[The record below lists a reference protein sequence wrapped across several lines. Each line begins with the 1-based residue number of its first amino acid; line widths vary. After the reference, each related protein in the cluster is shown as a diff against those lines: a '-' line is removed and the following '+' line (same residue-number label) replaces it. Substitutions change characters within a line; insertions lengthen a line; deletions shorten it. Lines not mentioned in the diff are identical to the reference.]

1 MTFLCRFL
9 IFFALLGA
17 QIHFISS
24 VTDSGDAAVLKS
36 LKDSWQN
43 TPPSWQNS
51 DDPCAS
57 WDGVSCKNS
66 RVTALALS
74 TVGLVGNL
82 IGDIGGLTEL
92 TSLDLSFNQGLKG
105 SFPPLIG
112 DLQKLNILILSDCSF
127 SGIIP
132 EEIGNLG
139 ELSFL
144 ALNSNFFSGPIPPS
158 LGKLSKLYWLDL
170 ADNQLTGTIP
180 VSTVNSPG
188 LDLLK
193 KAKHFHFYKNRLSG
207 SIPPQLFSSDMVL
220 LHLLLDGNQLTGTI
234 PSTLGLVQTLTVLRL
249 DGNALAGEVPSNLN
263 NLTSINELNLAN
275 NELTGPFPDLS
286 LMNYLNYVDL
296 SNNSFDPSDAPSW
309 FSTLPSLTTLIVE
322 HGSLRGLV
330 PDKLFSFPFI
340 QQVKLRNNSFNGTLN
355 LGGKVG
361 EQLQLVDLENN
372 QISAL
377 ALSENSN
384 HTLNLKL
391 AGNPLCTGS
400 LSNLSFCQGLQQAGK
415 PYSTSLAHC
424 GGKSCPSD
432 QKLNP
437 QNCTCAYPYEGE
449 LYFRAP
455 SFRDLSNVNLFH
467 ALEMSLWVQ
476 LGLNPGSVFLQNP
489 FLNTDDYLQ
498 VQVAQFPSGG
508 LYFNSSEVEWIGLQF
523 ASQIYKPPP
532 EFGPYFFIASPYHFP
547 GY

>member
-1 MTFLCRFL
+1 
-9 IFFALLGA
+9 
-17 QIHFISS
+17 
-24 VTDSGDAAVLKS
+24 
-36 LKDSWQN
+36 
-43 TPPSWQNS
+43 
-51 DDPCAS
+51 
-57 WDGVSCKNS
+57 
-66 RVTALALS
+66 
-74 TVGLVGNL
+74 
-82 IGDIGGLTEL
+82 
-92 TSLDLSFNQGLKG
+92 
-105 SFPPLIG
+105 
-112 DLQKLNILILSDCSF
+112 
-127 SGIIP
+127 
-132 EEIGNLG
+132 
-139 ELSFL
+139 
-144 ALNSNFFSGPIPPS
+144 
-158 LGKLSKLYWLDL
+158 
-170 ADNQLTGTIP
+170 
-180 VSTVNSPG
+180 
-188 LDLLK
+188 
-193 KAKHFHFYKNRLSG
+193 
-207 SIPPQLFSSDMVL
+207 
-220 LHLLLDGNQLTGTI
+220 
-234 PSTLGLVQTLTVLRL
+234 
-249 DGNALAGEVPSNLN
+249 
-263 NLTSINELNLAN
+263 
-275 NELTGPFPDLS
+275 
-286 LMNYLNYVDL
+286 MNYLNYV
-296 SNNSFDPSDAPSW
+296 
-309 FSTLPSLTTLIVE
+309 IVE

-355 LGGKVG
+355 LGGEVG

-384 HTLNLKL
+384 YTLNL
-391 AGNPLCTGS
+391 N
-400 LSNLSFCQGLQQAGK
+400 FCQGLQQAGK

-437 QNCTCAYPYEGE
+437 QNCTCAYPSEGE

-498 VQVAQFPSGG
+498 VQVALFPSGG